1 MEDIDL
7 KKTLKPLY
15 SPAAKT
21 FETVEVPDMQFL
33 MVDGHGNPNTAP
45 AYTQAI
51 EALYT
56 VAYTLKF
63 TLKKEFEKNYAV
75 MPLEGLWW
83 VPDMREF
90 TAENKDAWDW
100 TAMILQPPEV
110 TPERF
115 QDACAEAE
123 KKKDLPA
130 LPKMRL
136 EAYSEGLAAQ
146 ILYFGP
152 YADEGPTIQRL
163 HAHIHEQGG
172 TLHGKHHEIYLGDPR
187 RADPAKLKTIIRQ
200 PYKPA

>member
-15 SPAAKT
+15 SPSAKT

-33 MVDGHGNPNTAP
+33 MVDGHGNPNGLV
-45 AYTQAI
+45 YQQAV
-51 EALYT
+51 EALYA
-56 VAYTLKF
+56 VAFPLKF
-63 TLKKEFEKNYAV
+63 ALKKAIDKNYSV

-90 TAENKDAWDW
+90 TATNKDAWLW

-110 TPERF
+110 T
-115 QDACAEAE
+115 QDLFESVRADAG
-123 KKKDLPA
+123 KKDLPA
-130 LPKMRL
+130 LTGMRL
-136 EAYSEGLAAQ
+136 DTYAEGLAAQ

-200 PYKPA
+200 PYKLS